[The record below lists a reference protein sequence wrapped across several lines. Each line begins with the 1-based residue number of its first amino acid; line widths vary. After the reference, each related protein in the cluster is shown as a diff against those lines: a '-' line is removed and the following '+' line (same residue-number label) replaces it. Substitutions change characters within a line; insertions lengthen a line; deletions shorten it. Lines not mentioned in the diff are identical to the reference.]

1 MFSSAK
7 KGYMDDN
14 SPLIPTPREKDQLKG
29 FTVINNDCKVRPQM
43 HPRMYLRK
51 TKILFILETDKG
63 IIFYDWSFAL
73 LLVFTGVWLE

>member
-29 FTVINNDCKVRPQM
+29 FIVINNDCKVRPQM